1 MKNSK
6 ILFRLVAI
14 LMTVALL
21 LSFAACNPADI
32 AEENAE
38 VREMT
43 EGMVDAILDNDP
55 TAAYALFPSLTQAEF
70 DSFFP
75 AARQYFSGVES
86 YTLTMIGVNVNVKN
100 GVTQYTVVY
109 RMETNTQPYEITA
122 STVSNVEG
130 FYGFHVVSEEDST
143 TRFTGT
149 LTTMKGANVA
159 QWVLLVIGMATYAF
173 VIWALVDCIRR
184 KLKQKWLFILLILLG
199 SVAFLFTVQSSGV
212 NFNFNFLNI
221 LSYTALMVY
230 QNPPDALQLRI
241 FVPAGAIVYL
251 CLRHKWTIKDEA
263 PPVPPVYG
271 EGMNG
276 GFMYTPAETPA
287 DPPVE
292 TAAEAAPDTATEV
305 PAEGQGSDGDAAAE
319 TVEQPAD
326 APEKD
331 EDT

>member
-1 MKNSK
+1 MKNTK
-6 ILFRLVAI
+6 ILFRLAAI
-14 LMTVALL
+14 LMTVVLL
-21 LSFAACNPADI
+21 LSFAACNPADL

-43 EGMVDAILDNDP
+43 EDMIDAIIAGDKN
-55 TAAYALFPSLTQAEF
+55 AAYQIVPDIPQAEF
-70 DSFFP
+70 DQAFDALYECLST
-75 AARQYFSGVES
+75 VES
-86 YTLTMIGVNVNVKN
+86 YTLTMRNINVNTVN
-100 GVTQYTVVY
+100 GVTQYKIVY
-109 RMETNTQPYEITA
+109 LLETNAGDYFLESGTRTDMKGL
-122 STVSNVEG
+122 STFQMGTVE
-130 FYGFHVVSEEDST
+130 DNT

-184 KLKQKWLFILLILLG
+184 KLKQKWACILMIIFG

-241 FVPAGAIVYL
+241 FVPVGAILYL
-251 CLRHKWTIKDEA
+251 ALRHKWTIKDEA

-276 GFMYTPAETPA
+276 GFMYTPAEA
-287 DPPVE
+287 PVE
-292 TAAEAAPDTATEV
+292 TSAEVAPDTSAEV
-305 PAEGQGSDGDAAAE
+305 PAEGQGSDGDAAVE

-326 APEKD
+326 APEKK

>member
-1 MKNSK
+1 MKNTK
-6 ILFRLVAI
+6 ILFRLAAI
-14 LMTVALL
+14 LMTVVLL
-21 LSFAACNPADI
+21 LSFAACNPADL

-55 TAAYALFPSLTQAEF
+55 AAAYALFPSLTQAEF

-86 YTLTMIGVNVNVKN
+86 YTLAMIGVNVNVKN

-122 STVSNVEG
+122 STVSNVKG
-130 FYGFHVVSEEDST
+130 FYGFHVVSEEDGT

-184 KLKQKWLFILLILLG
+184 KLKQKWACILMIIFG

-221 LSYTALMVY
+221 LSYTALMIY

-241 FVPAGAIVYL
+241 FVPVGAILYL
-251 CLRHKWTIKDEA
+251 ALRHKWTIKDEA

-276 GFMYTPAETPA
+276 GFMYTPAEA
-287 DPPVE
+287 PVE
-292 TAAEAAPDTATEV
+292 TAAEAAPDTVTEV
-305 PAEGQGSDGDAAAE
+305 PAEGQGSDLE
-319 TVEQPAD
+319 KTS
-326 APEKD
+326 PED
-331 EDT
+331 EEKP